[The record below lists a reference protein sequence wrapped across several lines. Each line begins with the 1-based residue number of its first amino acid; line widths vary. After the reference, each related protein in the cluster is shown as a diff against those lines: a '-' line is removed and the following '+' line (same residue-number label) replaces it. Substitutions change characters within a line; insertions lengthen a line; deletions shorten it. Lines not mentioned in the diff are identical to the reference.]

1 MREINEFAKNNNKK
15 TLETIEQSLVFQ
27 QATNV

>member
-1 MREINEFAKNNNKK
+1 MREINEFAKNNKK

-27 QATNV
+27 RATNV